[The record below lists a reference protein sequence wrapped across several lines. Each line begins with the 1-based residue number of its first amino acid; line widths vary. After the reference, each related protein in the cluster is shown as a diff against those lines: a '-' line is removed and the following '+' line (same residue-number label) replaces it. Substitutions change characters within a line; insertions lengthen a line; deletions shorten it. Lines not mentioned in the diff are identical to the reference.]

1 MCSSKLR
8 FKKEVNME
16 WLWIVFFLWLM
27 DIIDGSTALI
37 VVVIVL
43 LLQEPALVPT

>member
-1 MCSSKLR
+1 
-8 FKKEVNME
+8 ME